1 MEIDVLKDK
10 LIDLLEEIKAQDVQ
24 TFNVADLT
32 TVTDY
37 MIVTSGTSNRHARS
51 IAAHL
56 MDEMRSREGIKPV
69 GSEGEDHGEWV
80 LIDYGDVVVHV
91 MQQQVRDFYQLEKLW
106 SPDVK
111 EMLRLHQE
119 SAND

>member
-1 MEIDVLKDK
+1 MEIEVLKDK
-10 LIDLLEEIKAQDVQ
+10 LSGLLEEIKAEDVR
-24 TFNVADLT
+24 TFKVTDLT
-32 TVTDY
+32 TITDY
-37 MIVTSGTSNRHARS
+37 MMVTSGTSNRHVRS
-51 IAAHL
+51 IAAHVIE
-56 MDEMRSREGIKPV
+56 EMHGREGIKPV

-91 MQQQVRDFYQLEKLW
+91 MQRQIRDFYQLEKLW